1 MQINYAM
8 KRNQFLPALEKSN
21 HLHMPTYYYCKTGY
35 IPSVLTYFRIDV
47 QQLYDKL
54 VSTYKLTNKQ
64 IVKTQSV
71 NTAINRL
78 KISTAYIELPCSIF
92 LYLGSHHTCA
102 ELYYNNTTSQA
113 EIDKIQSLIL
123 DCLKKVHEEKKVGL
137 IVSDS
142 GGSFEIREFNII
154 NQHDDIANL
163 YNDDFKSFNDE
174 LITKLQRSN
183 SNGIVLLHGQP
194 GTGKSSYI
202 RHLIGAVKK
211 NFIYLPSS
219 MANHIAHPSFL
230 QFLSKHSN
238 SILII
243 EDAEELLM
251 KRKSDSKPAI
261 SNLLNLSDGLLA
273 DCLRVQVITTF
284 NCEYNKIDEAFL
296 RKGRVLGRYCFQRL
310 TTEKSNNLLRRM
322 EFNFKT
328 SCPMSLAEIFNYKDE
343 DYSMASIR
351 SPLGFTN
358 QTGA

>member
-1 MQINYAM
+1 M

-47 QQLYDKL
+47 QQLYDRL
-54 VSTYKLTNKQ
+54 VSTYNLTNKQ

-113 EIDKIQSLIL
+113 EIDKIQSIIL
-123 DCLKKVHEEKKVGL
+123 ECLKKVHEEKKVGL
-137 IVSDS
+137 IVSDPN
-142 GGSFEIREFNII
+142 GSFEIREFNII
-154 NQHDDIANL
+154 NQHDDIADL
-163 YNDDFKSFNDE
+163 YNDDFISFNDE
-174 LITKLQRSN
+174 LTTKLQRN
-183 SNGIVLLHGQP
+183 HSNGIVLLHGQP

-202 RHLIGAVKK
+202 RHLIGSVKK

-219 MANHIAHPSFL
+219 LASHIGQPSFL
-230 QFLSKHSN
+230 HFLSKHSN

-251 KRKSDSKPAI
+251 KRRTDSKPAI
-261 SNLLNLSDGLLA
+261 SNLLNLSDGLLS
-273 DCLRVQVITTF
+273 DCLRVQVIATF
-284 NCEYNKIDEAFL
+284 NCDYSKIDDAFL
-296 RKGRVLGRYCFQRL
+296 RKGRILGRYCFEEL
-310 TTEKSNNLLRRM
+310 SIAKSNSLLKKL
-322 EFNFKT
+322 EFPNETTK
-328 SCPMSLAEIFNYKDE
+328 PMTLAEIFNRNDKD
-343 DYSMASIR
+343 YTLNTKR
-351 SPLGFTN
+351 SPLGFTTN
-358 QTGA
+358 QPSN

>member
-54 VSTYKLTNKQ
+54 VSTYKLSNKH

-78 KISTAYIELPCSIF
+78 KISTAYIELPGSIF

-102 ELYYNNTTSQA
+102 ELYYNNTTLQS
-113 EIDKIQSLIL
+113 EIDKIQSIIL

-137 IVSDS
+137 IVSDPN
-142 GGSFEIREFNII
+142 GSFEIREFNII
-154 NQHDDIANL
+154 NQHDDIADL
-163 YNDDFKSFNDE
+163 YNDDFISFNDE
-174 LITKLQRSN
+174 LTAKLQKSN

-202 RHLIGAVKK
+202 RHLISSVRK

-219 MANHIAHPSFL
+219 LANYIGQPSFL
-230 QFLSKHSN
+230 HFLSKHSN

-251 KRKSDSKPAI
+251 KRKTDSKPAI
-261 SNLLNLSDGLLA
+261 SNLLNLSDGLLS
-273 DCLRVQVITTF
+273 DCLKVQVIATF
-284 NCEYNKIDEAFL
+284 NCDYSKIDDAFL
-296 RKGRVLGRYCFQRL
+296 RKGRVLGRYCFESLDIQKANSL
-310 TTEKSNNLLRRM
+310 IKKL
-322 EFNFKT
+322 EFNFET
-328 SCPMSLAEIFNYKDE
+328 NTPMTLAEIFNHTDKD
-343 DYSMASIR
+343 YTIKTKQT
-351 SPLGFTN
+351 PLGFT
-358 QTGA
+358 